1 MTYGIFTDLPRRRI
15 ADKVLRNKSYNF
27 AKNPKYDGYQRGIAS
42 WVFKC
47 FEKESFG
54 SGVKS
59 KFIPNQQ
66 LAEELRKS
74 IIKKFEK
81 MKNIPIL

>member
-1 MTYGIFTDLPRRRI
+1 MTYGIFTDLPRRRT

-47 FEKESFG
+47 FEKEYFG

-66 LAEELRKS
+66 LAEELRES

-81 MKNIPIL
+81 MKNIPIF

>member
-1 MTYGIFTDLPRRRI
+1 MTYGIFMDLTRRRT
-15 ADKVLRNKSYNF
+15 ADKLLRNKSYNIP
-27 AKNPKYDGYQRGIAS
+27 KNQKYDGYQRGIAS

-66 LAEELRKS
+66 LVEELRKS
-74 IIKKFEK
+74 IIKKFGK
-81 MKNIPIL
+81 MKNIPIF